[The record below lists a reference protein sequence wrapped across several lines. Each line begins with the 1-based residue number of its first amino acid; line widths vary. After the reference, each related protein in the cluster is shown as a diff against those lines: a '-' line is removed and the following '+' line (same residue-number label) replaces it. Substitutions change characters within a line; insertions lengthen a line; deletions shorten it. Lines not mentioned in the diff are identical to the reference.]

1 MDSQDLI
8 KIGDRAKNETEAFI
22 NRHLNDLA
30 KGWPKNCLYDPNYT
44 DYCREGQIKNRKMSG
59 MLLTQ

>member
-8 KIGDRAKNETEAFI
+8 KIGHRAKNETEAFI

-30 KGWPKNCLYDPNYT
+30 KGWPINRLDGPNYV
-44 DYCREGQIKNRKMSG
+44 DRLKNVNYQEYS
-59 MLLTQ
+59 

>member
-8 KIGDRAKNETEAFI
+8 KIGHRAKNETEAFI

-30 KGWPKNCLYDPNYT
+30 KGWPINRLDGPNYV
-44 DYCREGQIKNRKMSG
+44 DYRREGQTEKRKLSG
-59 MLLTQ
+59 ILLT

>member
-8 KIGDRAKNETEAFI
+8 KIGDRAKNETEDFI

-30 KGWPKNCLYDPNYT
+30 KGWPKNCFYSSNYA
-44 DYCREGQIKNRKMSG
+44 DYCRQGQDENNKISG
-59 MLLTQ
+59 TLLTQ